1 MRAPIA
7 AAVALACVA
16 ALAAGCGRAEEPAGG
31 PAEAAAIR
39 AFVTILPQV
48 TFVEAVGGERVH
60 AQALVR
66 PGQSPHAYDPT
77 PRQMARLAEAD
88 LYFLIGVPFEEILR
102 ERIQSVSPDMKMVD
116 TGRGIHLR
124 TMEESHQEHAEH
136 DHGRKDPHVWLDPNN
151 VMTMARSIADA
162 LVELDPEHEAEY
174 RRNLEQFIRELEEL
188 DEQIQR
194 RCRNLEKRQFMVYHP
209 AFGYFADAYGL
220 EQIPI
225 EIEGKSPSAS
235 DLAELI
241 ETARRL
247 DIRAIFVQKQFSSE
261 AAEAVAEEIGGQVV
275 RVDPLARDYMANMRT
290 MADAFAGA
298 MK

>member
-1 MRAPIA
+1 
-7 AAVALACVA
+7 
-16 ALAAGCGRAEEPAGG
+16 
-31 PAEAAAIR
+31 
-39 AFVTILPQV
+39 
-48 TFVEAVGGERVH
+48 
-60 AQALVR
+60 
-66 PGQSPHAYDPT
+66 
-77 PRQMARLAEAD
+77 
-88 LYFLIGVPFEEILR
+88 
-102 ERIQSVSPDMKMVD
+102 
-116 TGRGIHLR
+116 
-124 TMEESHQEHAEH
+124 
-136 DHGRKDPHVWLDPNN
+136 VWLDPNN